1 MDIKEEIINL
11 RTGEALVSFA
21 DESGAPTV
29 ADKALILPPHSS
41 FATLTDEEYRA
52 LVNSS
57 LLYTKYK
64 EPIDRESAYE
74 VLLKRIEKEKW
85 EAEKEKS
92 EAERQKELEAQRK
105 ELERAQKS
113 GRSQKTYI
121 DKGIDSMLGTIT
133 RTIGREIARGFL
145 GSMIKRR

>member
-1 MDIKEEIINL
+1 M
-11 RTGEALVSFA
+11 
-21 DESGAPTV
+21 ES
-29 ADKALILPPHSS
+29 
-41 FATLTDEEYRA
+41 
-52 LVNSS
+52 
-57 LLYTKYK
+57 
-64 EPIDRESAYE
+64 
-74 VLLKRIEKEKW
+74 
-85 EAEKEKS
+85 EKEKS

-113 GRSQKTYI
+113 GHSQKTYI